1 MSRKSCRSIR
11 DHLPTPTGVLEAGSA
26 FEPQGWNDPRFPNIR
41 SGIAELGLQEGQFTT
56 RGDVFRMVK
65 EDPRRSVM
73 LTVVWGYRKGTI
85 NGHRKPVEA
94 VFREAGT
101 IADGLEQLRQ
111 GQLLPARVL
120 IDQLNLLCGTGVS
133 TSTTSKLAYFFGL
146 PTQEGASVI
155 YDYKVI
161 NTIMEGTYREFL
173 ALRRKLP
180 VDHLRHSRDLAIRL
194 ENARNR
200 QRQTFADYIR
210 TVDQVTKWFGGE
222 VAADQV
228 ELALFKNAPDKEILA
243 ARTRSSKK
251 IQARNERRALARALK
266 NIDEAEPQAA

>member
-1 MSRKSCRSIR
+1 MSRKTCRSIR
-11 DHLPTPTGVLEAGSA
+11 DHLPTPSTVLDAGTA

-56 RGDVFRMVK
+56 RGDVFNLVK
-65 EDPRRSVM
+65 EDPRRAVM

-94 VFREAGT
+94 VFRDARN
-101 IADGLEQLRQ
+101 IADGLEHLRQ
-111 GQLLPARVL
+111 RPPLPARVL
-120 IDQLNLLCGTGVS
+120 IDKLNVLCGTGIS

-146 PTQEGASVI
+146 HTHEGASVI

-173 ALRRKLP
+173 ALRRILP
-180 VDHLRHSRDLAIRL
+180 VDHLRQSRDLAIRL

-200 QRQTFADYIR
+200 QRLTFAQYIR
-210 TVDQVTKWFGGE
+210 TVDQVAKWFGGE

-228 ELALFKNAPDKEILA
+228 ELALFKNAPDKERLA

-251 IQARNERRALARALK
+251 IQERNDRRKLARALK
-266 NIDEAEPQAA
+266 NIDAAEPQAA